1 MNSNTKYENLIN
13 HHLKRFPQDQNFVK
27 LLLQNEE
34 FLPEEKSYGSWLK
47 FNLNSI
53 ERGEIFI
60 STIEKKIGPIKGL
73 KVLDVGAG
81 SGGASIA
88 FYKHGCD
95 VTAVE
100 IDDIRLKWLKSRI
113 KDHKIP
119 IQIINQPIEEI
130 NFTNKYDLIYCNA
143 VLEHVFN
150 WKSFLHRLL
159 EINQGHIYLS
169 WPNKYSILEILSDS
183 HYRLFGATF
192 LTGKLR
198 FLQKYYLK
206 MMKIKRNP
214 CVISVPTLFSVKKLI
229 AKNSN
234 LHQVAPFFPSS
245 FEKIQNPERI
255 NYKPARIILIVM
267 KKLMIPCSFM
277 VKIAWSIRKTREIL
291 ISKVM

>member
-1 MNSNTKYENLIN
+1 VN
-13 HHLKRFPQDQNFVK
+13 

-34 FLPEEKSYGSWLK
+34 FLPEEKPYGSWLK
-47 FNLNSI
+47 FNVNSI
-53 ERGEIFI
+53 ERSEIFI
-60 STIEKKIGPIKGL
+60 STIEKKVGPIKGL

-113 KDHKIP
+113 KDHEIP
-119 IQIINQPIEEI
+119 LQIINQPIEKI
-130 NFTNKYDLIYCNA
+130 NFKNKYDLIYCNA

-150 WKSFLHRLL
+150 WQSFLHRIL

-214 CVISVPTLFSVKKLI
+214 CVISVPTLFSVKKFI

-234 LHQVAPFFPSS
+234 LQKVEHFIPSS
-245 FEKIQNPERI
+245 FEKIVNPEMI

-267 KKLMIPCSFM
+267 KKLKIPCPFII
-277 VKIAWSIRKTREIL
+277 KIACSVRKTREIL
-291 ISKVM
+291 ISKVI